1 MKSNTKNTTKKTTK
15 KTAQAYAVGSREGMI
30 FASVPYTLE
39 DFKNALLIVSL
50 LVNAAVLIL
59 WILTQ
64 VHTAYA
70 VAVADTLLQ

>member
-1 MKSNTKNTTKKTTK
+1 MKSNTKKATK
-15 KTAQAYAVGSREGMI
+15 KTATAKAYAVGSREGLI

-50 LVNAAVLIL
+50 LVNAAFLIL

-64 VHTAYA
+64 IHTTYA
-70 VAVADTLLQ
+70 MQVANSLLQ